1 LADVENA
8 EHRTPAID
16 VHTHVVL
23 AGIGVVDDPHW
34 PVLHLSEER
43 SYLQLS
49 TGRQRNVSAEAVDM
63 AARALAMDLIGV
75 DVQVLSP
82 IPAQLA
88 DTVGDPHVA
97 TSVSRAVNEA
107 LAGYRDTDPKRFE
120 ALGTLPVADEAAIR
134 GEIAYARGSLGL
146 RGFEIS
152 SEGFFRMV
160 DAGTWA
166 STHRA
171 LDEAGAILLIHPQ
184 DDALAR
190 RRGVSGRLA
199 IGGVSM
205 TTETALVAVEMMRL
219 DTVGTADLSVVL
231 AHGGG
236 ALPYMLARLDRLWEH
251 TDARSELRAAPSEV
265 FREAFFVDTCVH
277 DPGALAVVAHKT
289 RPDRLLFGSDYPFPI
304 GVSPSLIEEAGLK
317 APDVLWHNA
326 RALGL

>member
-1 LADVENA
+1 MENA
-8 EHRTPAID
+8 TSRTPVID

-23 AGIGVVDDPHW
+23 AGIGAVDDPHW
-34 PVLHLSEER
+34 PVLHQAEAG

-49 TGRQRNVSAEAVDM
+49 TGRQRKVSREAVDM
-63 AARALAMDLIGV
+63 AARALAMDGLGV
-75 DVQVLSP
+75 ATQVLSP

-88 DTVGDPHVA
+88 DTVSDPHVA
-97 TSVSRAVNEA
+97 TSLSRALNEA
-107 LAGYRDTDPKRFE
+107 LAGYRDTDPLRFE

-134 GEIAYARGSLGL
+134 REIAYARGSLGL

-160 DAGTWA
+160 DADTWT

-171 LDEAGAILLIHPQ
+171 LDEAGAMLLIHPQ

-190 RRGVSGRLA
+190 RRSVFGRLA

-205 TTETALVAVEMMRL
+205 TTETALVAVEMMRR

-277 DPGALAVVAHKT
+277 DPAALALVAQKA
-289 RPDRLLFGSDYPFPI
+289 RPDRMLFGSDYPFPI
-304 GVSPSLIEEAGLK
+304 GVAPSVVEAAGLK